1 MELIQSFIAIA
12 ETAANQQALQKNT
25 NSTVRTHQPPQSP
38 ESATVE
44 ALLFNKPVS
53 VEQTAAQNNK
63 ISYPVAVPQIWED

>member
-12 ETAANQQALQKNT
+12 ETAANQQALQTNT

-53 VEQTAAQNNK
+53 VEQTALKNHR
-63 ISYPVAVPQIWED
+63 ISSHIAAPRIWED

>member
-12 ETAANQQALQKNT
+12 ETAANQQALQTKT
-25 NSTVRTHQPPQSP
+25 NSNVTTHQSPQSP

-53 VEQTAAQNNK
+53 VEQTAAQNDR
-63 ISYPVAVPQIWED
+63 ISCQQVKAI